1 MPSLLQGT
9 HDCLK
14 TEQILYANN
23 IMAHTELVTDISKL
37 MILLFGWEFCVHTP
51 LHLWL
56 IDRARPAIRTN
67 AKY

>member
-23 IMAHTELVTDISKL
+23 IVVHTELVTDVSKI
-37 MILLFGWEFCVHTP
+37 MILLFSWEFCVHTP
-51 LHLWL
+51 LHLGF
-56 IDRARPAIRTN
+56 IDRTRPTIWTD